1 VPLVQTLQQVGV
13 LDSQTVAAIKDCKEA
28 LDAGIISSEQA
39 VIAVVYANENK
50 TTLEDTLKRF
60 GWAPSVLMSE

>member
-1 VPLVQTLQQVGV
+1 MQTLQQVGV
-13 LDSQTVAAIKDCKEA
+13 LDQPTVTAIKDCKNA

-50 TTLEDTLKRF
+50 TTLAETLKKF
-60 GWAPSVLMSE
+60 GWAPTVLMSE